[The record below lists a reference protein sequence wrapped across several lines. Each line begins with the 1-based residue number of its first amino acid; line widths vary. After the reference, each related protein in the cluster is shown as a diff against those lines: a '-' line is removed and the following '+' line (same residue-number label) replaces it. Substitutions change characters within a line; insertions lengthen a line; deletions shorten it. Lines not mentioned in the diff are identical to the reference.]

1 MTESPKPLGMSDFFA
16 LEAGEYLERLDGMLA
31 KGDSPSAAEI
41 VRLARALRGSAL
53 MANQPAIARAAAGL
67 EVVARAV
74 REGRRAWDPQTQ
86 QLALRAVDDLKIFVR
101 RVGSWTDADTAKAE
115 ALAVEL
121 EQVAGRPS
129 AQIRAVEALGL
140 DAGARAFVAREG
152 AAIAGALERAAQ
164 AVRANPRAH
173 DPLQHVM
180 RALQPLR
187 GLAALTDLPPLP
199 DLLEGIERAIGELA
213 RSGLEPPTNLGELF
227 QVAGSAIARAA
238 REVAERGRPDP
249 EGPDFRQFA
258 GFLVKL
264 MESEPDAVS
273 IGSLYYSDSG
283 PHIVSR
289 GVPAARPST
298 LGKLELVSHGEHLR
312 QAADSLERAPSATQ
326 RELRAHTLGTT
337 FRALA
342 NAGGGVLADRVAQFA
357 IAGREAVASG
367 IAVSSAAAFA
377 AELRRAGDLL
387 VRSGTGDEEA
397 LATELDALT
406 AALRAIQPGAAPAPA
421 PPRAPAA
428 PAPAPRPTPASRPTP
443 PPAAAPVVPGVKAAP
458 APRAEPALPETPD
471 LVGSWAAY
479 QRLLERGIGSAS
491 LAELIAGVQSAPAA
505 PSPARW
511 AWILGL
517 AVTVAFLAWAVR
529 GTQWSEVLA
538 GLSAVDP
545 LLLVL
550 TVALATLT
558 FPIRLIRWRVILR
571 DERERPLP
579 WLPLWHAVAIG
590 FMANNL
596 LPARAGEFARA
607 YVGSRQLP
615 VRFTTALGSIGVE
628 RVFDALVML
637 GLMALAIAS
646 PSFPAHSTLLDTPLS
661 RLAGRAALLF
671 GAMFVVAL
679 VVVLRPAP
687 WLALF
692 ERVTRTV
699 LPARLAARVAGMAE
713 GLVAGLTVLKRP
725 GRFGAMLFW
734 SLVLWVTNAAS
745 FAVCFRAFGLQV
757 PIEGSLLLQGIL
769 GFAVAVPAS
778 AGFFGVFEKATQLT
792 LQLYSISPSLALAY
806 AVAYHVST
814 FLPITLLGLRSLASV
829 HLHLGDL
836 GRARTADQL
845 GDARP

>member
-31 KGDSPSAAEI
+31 QGDSPSADEI

-53 MANQPAIARAAAGL
+53 MANQPAIARTAAGL
-67 EVVARAV
+67 EAVARAV

-101 RVGSWTDADTAKAE
+101 RAGSWTDADTAKAE
-115 ALAVEL
+115 ALAQQL

-164 AVRANPRAH
+164 ALRANPRAH
-173 DPLQHVM
+173 EPLQHVM

-199 DLLEGIERAIGELA
+199 DLLEGIERAIGELS

-258 GFLVKL
+258 GLLVKV

-357 IAGREAVASG
+357 IAAREAVASG
-367 IAVSSAAAFA
+367 LAVNNPAGFA
-377 AELRRAGDLL
+377 AELRRVGDLL
-387 VRSGTGDEEA
+387 ARSSAGDEEA
-397 LATELDALT
+397 LATELDSLT

-443 PPAAAPVVPGVKAAP
+443 PRAAAPVVPGVKSAP
-458 APRAEPALPETPD
+458 APRAEPAMPETPD

-479 QRLLERGIGSAS
+479 QRLLEGGIGPAS

-505 PSPARW
+505 
-511 AWILGL
+511 
-517 AVTVAFLAWAVR
+517 VDVR
-529 GTQWSEVLA
+529 ALLYRGDRALQRAKELREAAKRVSGDELRALVDEVCDL
-538 GLSAVDP
+538 
-545 LLLVL
+545 
-550 TVALATLT
+550 VALALE
-558 FPIRLIRWRVILR
+558 P
-571 DERERPLP
+571 
-579 WLPLWHAVAIG
+579 
-590 FMANNL
+590 
-596 LPARAGEFARA
+596 
-607 YVGSRQLP
+607 
-615 VRFTTALGSIGVE
+615 
-628 RVFDALVML
+628 
-637 GLMALAIAS
+637 S
-646 PSFPAHSTLLDTPLS
+646 P
-661 RLAGRAALLF
+661 
-671 GAMFVVAL
+671 
-679 VVVLRPAP
+679 
-687 WLALF
+687 
-692 ERVTRTV
+692 
-699 LPARLAARVAGMAE
+699 
-713 GLVAGLTVLKRP
+713 
-725 GRFGAMLFW
+725 
-734 SLVLWVTNAAS
+734 
-745 FAVCFRAFGLQV
+745 
-757 PIEGSLLLQGIL
+757 
-769 GFAVAVPAS
+769 
-778 AGFFGVFEKATQLT
+778 
-792 LQLYSISPSLALAY
+792 
-806 AVAYHVST
+806 
-814 FLPITLLGLRSLASV
+814 
-829 HLHLGDL
+829 
-836 GRARTADQL
+836 
-845 GDARP
+845 

>member
-31 KGDSPSAAEI
+31 KGDSPSADEI

-67 EVVARAV
+67 EVLARAV

-101 RVGSWTDADTAKAE
+101 RAGSWTDADTAKAE

-164 AVRANPRAH
+164 ALRANPRAH
-173 DPLQHVM
+173 DPLPHVM

-199 DLLEGIERAIGELA
+199 DLLEGIERAIGELS

-227 QVAGSAIARAA
+227 HVAGSAIARAA

-258 GFLVKL
+258 GLLVKL

-312 QAADSLERAPSATQ
+312 QAADSLERAPSDTQ

-443 PPAAAPVVPGVKAAP
+443 PRAAAPVVPGVKSAP
-458 APRAEPALPETPD
+458 APRAEPAMPETPD

-479 QRLLERGIGSAS
+479 QRLLEGGIGSAS
-491 LAELIAGVQSAPAA
+491 LAELIAGVRSAPAA
-505 PSPARW
+505 PAPGSP
-511 AWILGL
+511 L
-517 AVTVAFLAWAVR
+517 AAAA
-529 GTQWSEVLA
+529 A
-538 GLSAVDP
+538 PAAVDVRA
-545 LLLVL
+545 LLYRGDRALQRANELRAAAKRASGDELRALVDEVCDL
-550 TVALATLT
+550 VALALE
-558 FPIRLIRWRVILR
+558 P
-571 DERERPLP
+571 
-579 WLPLWHAVAIG
+579 
-590 FMANNL
+590 
-596 LPARAGEFARA
+596 
-607 YVGSRQLP
+607 
-615 VRFTTALGSIGVE
+615 
-628 RVFDALVML
+628 
-637 GLMALAIAS
+637 S
-646 PSFPAHSTLLDTPLS
+646 P
-661 RLAGRAALLF
+661 
-671 GAMFVVAL
+671 
-679 VVVLRPAP
+679 
-687 WLALF
+687 
-692 ERVTRTV
+692 
-699 LPARLAARVAGMAE
+699 
-713 GLVAGLTVLKRP
+713 
-725 GRFGAMLFW
+725 
-734 SLVLWVTNAAS
+734 
-745 FAVCFRAFGLQV
+745 
-757 PIEGSLLLQGIL
+757 
-769 GFAVAVPAS
+769 
-778 AGFFGVFEKATQLT
+778 
-792 LQLYSISPSLALAY
+792 
-806 AVAYHVST
+806 
-814 FLPITLLGLRSLASV
+814 
-829 HLHLGDL
+829 
-836 GRARTADQL
+836 
-845 GDARP
+845 